1 MSYKYQLAFTYF
13 IDQEPIWRDMTFA
26 TTGKI
31 TDQRMV
37 AVFRRKFLSR
47 CQHFQHAF
55 QQRNIVIAFFDLFQ
69 IPLKT

>member
-1 MSYKYQLAFTYF
+1 
-13 IDQEPIWRDMTFA
+13 MTFA

-37 AVFRRKFLSR
+37 AVFRWKFLSR

-55 QQRNIVIAFFDLFQ
+55 QQRNIIIAFFDLFQ